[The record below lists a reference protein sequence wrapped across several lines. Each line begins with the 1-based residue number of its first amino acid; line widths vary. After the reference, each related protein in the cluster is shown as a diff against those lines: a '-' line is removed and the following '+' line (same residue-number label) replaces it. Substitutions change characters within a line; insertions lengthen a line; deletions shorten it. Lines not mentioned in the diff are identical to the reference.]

1 MISFKRSFKIEK
13 LYEIKKKKKKKAGS
27 LLHSDIYNLQPLDLG
42 VLYTNYKY
50 H

>member
-1 MISFKRSFKIEK
+1 MISFKRSFKLEK
-13 LYEIKKKKKKKAGS
+13 LYEITKKKKKAGS

-42 VLYTNYKY
+42 VFNTNYKY